1 MSQNS
6 IPQTR
11 ALQPCF
17 ACVVQCHF
25 SSAPCFQN
33 ITQEESLLM
42 LSAENGWTASTPKYE
57 IYFYKSENLRRLT
70 LSRRREMRMKL
81 EHKKISKGGGGQLF
95 RGQNIQNLPY
105 ASGVGRTYLTARNSF
120 LFEGHLLC
128 PQYPVSSLDD
138 FLSAK
143 SKRYTRYTKRKKCAA
158 PRATMLPTRCPLN
171 SRGARSLPSESGP
184 G

>member
-1 MSQNS
+1 MRRTM
-6 IPQTR
+6 PFFE
-11 ALQPCF
+11 C
-17 ACVVQCHF
+17 
-25 SSAPCFQN
+25 
-33 ITQEESLLM
+33 SLLSKHHPRRIIINVICREWM
-42 LSAENGWTASTPKYE
+42 GLLHPTKYE